1 MGQYSLSHVAI
12 LLLSVVMWVGAA
24 AVIIFA
30 MRRMGL
36 FGRRPK

>member
-1 MGQYSLSHVAI
+1 MGQISLSHVLI
-12 LLLSVVMWVGAA
+12 LLLSIAMWIGAA